1 MSDQHRPPLARD
13 AIETQRE
20 REAREARHQ
29 VLIELLA
36 AYADRELPAETTS
49 QIDAHLV
56 GCARCRSELAVHQAV
71 RARLGVEPPVAAP
84 PALRERIAAA
94 IAAAPV
100 PAAVATHDSIRSRAA
115 ALWARHRVLLSV
127 AVVALVV
134 TVTAAGADLA
144 RRLSG
149 DTAAAAATAHVGR
162 LAVPAASVPL
172 LADVLADYRRVTAGD
187 LPGRARDLDVVQGAA
202 GFPVEPLRAS
212 GVRLLAAWTTDL
224 GGEPAVVLAYRWD
237 DRILLEYLVPEGR
250 FFRHPAV
257 RAAVGGGR
265 PLVAAS
271 GAQGIV
277 AWPTRGAAGA
287 VLVGDVAPERLAK
300 LAAGELL
307 AKAARD
313 GAE

>member
-13 AIETQRE
+13 AVETQRE

-56 GCARCRSELAVHQAV
+56 GCGRCRSELAVHQAV

-100 PAAVATHDSIRSRAA
+100 PVAVATHDSIRSRAA

-134 TVTAAGADLA
+134 TVTAAGAGLA
-144 RRLSG
+144 RRVSSG
-149 DTAAAAATAHVGR
+149 DAAASAAHVSR
-162 LAVPAASVPL
+162 LAVPPASVPL

-257 RAAVGGGR
+257 RAAVTGGR

-271 GAQGIV
+271 GAQGLV